1 MVIKK
6 KDRDL
11 HTLSASLLSFFRGI
25 TSSISKLVQRLLS
38 PKPSNDAGTESAIRW
53 VLATSTDPDDITS
66 AALLIPT
73 ITWSPNS
80 DITSH
85 RQRLRDTFLA
95 CFDAEGKLRPLAED
109 RAVACGRALNH
120 LYLTV
125 LPIGDDSNTQPASQ
139 QLKNWHQWHSVILPR
154 SFEQCKDHACRLS
167 KLSGR
172 DKERERERCRAD
184 ARTALRMM
192 IAAAGDRFIHP
203 DHDSII
209 WRGQFTWSGD
219 PRKAT
224 DFDWLVDYLSCC
236 SHDHTAMGDA
246 LLALSAMKG
255 LGTHAR
261 ESVYLRALI
270 SAMESSSPRRLR
282 YAALRAVSDSRL
294 ALADLDAIED
304 ENIRQMLLT
313 KLSPAL
319 LTALRP
325 APAAGRCQVGETD
338 VNFDYW
344 RDDAYLRLIL
354 ALTSNPQWCK
364 RLVSDRHIE
373 QCILLLNNLEE
384 NSESPASFHLAAIFG
399 RVRSSSPDVARTA
412 FEAVTADDF
421 PFLVKSAWKAALDLK
436 LYEEAECI
444 SAFPAVI
451 ECADQK
457 DILADLGEIR
467 KNVGLVLEKLKKRN
481 EYPEITASIQDYYA
495 RLTKTS
501 SDKKSVSAVS
511 RGLTK

>member
-1 MVIKK
+1 M
-6 KDRDL
+6 
-11 HTLSASLLSFFRGI
+11 
-25 TSSISKLVQRLLS
+25 
-38 PKPSNDAGTESAIRW
+38 E
-53 VLATSTDPDDITS
+53 
-66 AALLIPT
+66 
-73 ITWSPNS
+73 
-80 DITSH
+80 
-85 RQRLRDTFLA
+85 
-95 CFDAEGKLRPLAED
+95 
-109 RAVACGRALNH
+109 
-120 LYLTV
+120 
-125 LPIGDDSNTQPASQ
+125 
-139 QLKNWHQWHSVILPR
+139 
-154 SFEQCKDHACRLS
+154 
-167 KLSGR
+167 
-172 DKERERERCRAD
+172 
-184 ARTALRMM
+184 
-192 IAAAGDRFIHP
+192 
-203 DHDSII
+203 
-209 WRGQFTWSGD
+209 
-219 PRKAT
+219 
-224 DFDWLVDYLSCC
+224 
-236 SHDHTAMGDA
+236 DA

-261 ESVYLRALI
+261 QSVYLRALI

-412 FEAVTADDF
+412 FEAVTADQF